1 MARAGCAGFLAAHGL
16 VFPVFTVSTMV
27 LVATNV
33 VVKHKAYISAM
44 FRLNRYI
51 CIFDVVVVE
60 GYGSQHLLV

>member
-33 VVKHKAYISAM
+33 VVKDKAYISAM
-44 FRLNRYI
+44 FRLNRYLYF
-51 CIFDVVVVE
+51 CYV
-60 GYGSQHLLV
+60 